1 MASVLQMGGQF
12 RETLQAGRLM
22 GSFMTAHRTDLN
34 RTETMTGK
42 TDSRGRDGHRGD
54 PYCEFG
60 AEDHSLMNSQSF
72 VVSMEL
78 WTVCGQS
85 VDTFPIPLPLQL
97 TGADNR
103 PYEA

>member
-22 GSFMTAHRTDLN
+22 GNFMTAHRTDLN

-78 WTVCGQS
+78 WTECEHH
-85 VDTFPIPLPLQL
+85 IPHPPTLA
-97 TGADNR
+97 ADWGR
-103 PYEA
+103 